1 MADVWRHPFAIF
13 KRTTF
18 VVIVS
23 IGGVGLG
30 GFLLIFSFIIVVLF
44 GNC

>member
-1 MADVWRHPFAIF
+1 MADVRRNPLAIF
-13 KRTTF
+13 KCSTF

-30 GFLLIFSFIIVVLF
+30 
-44 GNC
+44 